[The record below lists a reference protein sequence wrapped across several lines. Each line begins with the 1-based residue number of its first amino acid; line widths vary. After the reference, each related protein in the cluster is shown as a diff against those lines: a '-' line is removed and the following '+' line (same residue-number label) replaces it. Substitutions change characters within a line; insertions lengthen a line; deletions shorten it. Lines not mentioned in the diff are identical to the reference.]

1 MSKWKDLVTAS
12 LIGTERAVVPRVEIP
27 GLAAVDTASAMA
39 PLARLPGSPGS
50 RDAVREPAAGPVG
63 PAEGP
68 VSSAEGPVSSA
79 EGPVSSAE
87 GPVSSAEG
95 PVGLAEGPVD
105 PAGMLLDQAALMT
118 AARRAG
124 QRPGPAEPLPG
135 CEPDPGPA
143 VSPAAARRLAR
154 IMGGEHSD
162 LLAEWLGAAA
172 ARGLRP
178 PPQLLPALLE
188 TARAN
193 PESSGWRR
201 LVAEAGG
208 SRARWLAG
216 LNPDWEFAAQETG
229 PAADAW
235 RLGDPGQRR
244 GYLAALRATDP
255 AAARELVTASWE
267 EAGSAER
274 AGFLA
279 VLTDG
284 LGPADEPLLEAA
296 LDDRAA
302 EVRSRAAFM
311 LATLPGSALGL
322 RMTERALRCLRIEQ
336 GNRGTRLVTVPPV
349 GSDASMRRDGI
360 APSPVAGRPQL
371 ADLNRFVVEI
381 LARTPLRAWT
391 DAFGLTAAQV
401 LAVPA
406 GDWTPVLFVGW
417 SRAAAAQH
425 DRDWTA
431 ALFGRALTGW
441 PVGTPTVTEALRRL
455 ARRADPSL
463 GAPGA
468 LAEPGP
474 DAPAAVRAAVGVLRF
489 RHDMLRELED
499 DNGGG

>member
-1 MSKWKDLVTAS
+1 MSNWRDLVTAS
-12 LIGTERAVVPRVEIP
+12 LIGTERAVVPQVEIP
-27 GLAAVDTASAMA
+27 GLAPVDTASAVT
-39 PLARLPGSPGS
+39 PPARLPRSLAA
-50 RDAVREPAAGPVG
+50 DEAVREPGKA
-63 PAEGP
+63 
-68 VSSAEGPVSSA
+68 
-79 EGPVSSAE
+79 
-87 GPVSSAEG
+87 
-95 PVGLAEGPVD
+95 PVD
-105 PAGMLLDQAALMT
+105 PAGVLLDRAALMT

-124 QRPGPAEPLPG
+124 QRPGPAEPLPA

-154 IMGGEHSD
+154 MMGGEHSD
-162 LLAEWLGAAA
+162 LLAEWLAAAA

-208 SRARWLAG
+208 SRARWLAA
-216 LNPDWEFAAQETG
+216 LNPDWEFAARETG

-255 AAARELVTASWE
+255 AAARELVTAGWE

-302 EVRSRAAFM
+302 EVRSRAAF
-311 LATLPGSALGL
+311 LLSSLPGSALGL
-322 RMTERALRCLRIEQ
+322 RMTERALRCLRIDH
-336 GNRGTRLVTVPPV
+336 GPRGTRLVTVPPV
-349 GSDASMRRDGI
+349 ESDASMRRDGI

-391 DAFGLTAAQV
+391 DAFSRTAAQV

-441 PVGTPTVTEALRRL
+441 PVSTPAVTEALRRL
-455 ARRADPSL
+455 ARRADSSL

-468 LAEPGP
+468 LAEPVP
-474 DAPAAVRAAVGVLRF
+474 DAPAAVRNAIGVLRF

>member
-27 GLAAVDTASAMA
+27 GLATVDTASAMA
-39 PLARLPGSPGS
+39 PLGRIPGSPEAG
-50 RDAVREPAAGPVG
+50 DAAREPA
-63 PAEGP
+63 EGQ
-68 VSSAEGPVSSA
+68 VNLV
-79 EGPVSSAE
+79 
-87 GPVSSAEG
+87 
-95 PVGLAEGPVD
+95 EGPVD
-105 PAGMLLDQAALMT
+105 SAGMLLDRAALMT

-124 QRPGPAEPLPG
+124 QRPGPAEPLPA
-135 CEPDPGPA
+135 CEPDPGPV

-154 IMGGEHSD
+154 MMGGEHSD
-162 LLAEWLGAAA
+162 LLAEWLAAAA

-208 SRARWLAG
+208 SRARWLAA
-216 LNPDWEFAAQETG
+216 LNPDWEFAAPETG

-255 AAARELVTASWE
+255 AAARELVTAGWGK
-267 EAGSAER
+267 AASAER

-279 VLTDG
+279 VLADG

-302 EVRSRAAFM
+302 EVRSRAAVM

-322 RMTERALRCLRIEQ
+322 RMTERALRCLRIER
-336 GNRGTRLVTVPPV
+336 GYRGTRLVTVPPV
-349 GSDASMRRDGI
+349 ESDTSMRRDGI
-360 APSPVAGRPQL
+360 APGTVAGRPQL

-391 DAFGLTAAQV
+391 DAFGLTAAQI

-406 GDWTPVLFVGW
+406 GDWTPVLFAGW
-417 SRAAAAQH
+417 SRAAVAQR

-431 ALFGRALTGW
+431 ALIGRALTGW
-441 PVGTPTVTEALRRL
+441 PAVTPTVAEALKRL

-468 LAEPGP
+468 LAGPGP
-474 DAPAAVRAAVGVLRF
+474 DAPPAVRSALNVLRF
-489 RHDMLRELED
+489 RHDMRRELED
-499 DNGGG
+499 GHRDG

>member
-1 MSKWKDLVTAS
+1 MSQWKDLVTAS
-12 LIGTERAVVPRVEIP
+12 LIGTERAVVPQVEIP
-27 GLAAVDTASAMA
+27 GLATVDTASAMA
-39 PLARLPGSPGS
+39 PLARLPGSPGA
-50 RDAVREPAAGPVG
+50 RDAVREPA
-63 PAEGP
+63 EGP
-68 VSSAEGPVSSA
+68 I
-79 EGPVSSAE
+79 
-87 GPVSSAEG
+87 
-95 PVGLAEGPVD
+95 D

-124 QRPGPAEPLPG
+124 QRPGPAEPLPA

-154 IMGGEHSD
+154 MMGGKHSD

-208 SRARWLAG
+208 SRARWLAA
-216 LNPDWEFAAQETG
+216 LNPDWEFAAPETG

-235 RLGDPGQRR
+235 RLGHPGQRR

-255 AAARELVTASWE
+255 AAARELATASWE

-274 AGFLA
+274 ADFLA

-302 EVRSRAAFM
+302 EVRSRAAFL
-311 LATLPGSALGL
+311 LATLPGSALGR
-322 RMTERALRCLRIEQ
+322 RMTERALRCLRIDH
-336 GNRGTRLVTVPPV
+336 GPRGTRLVTVPPV
-349 GSDASMRRDGI
+349 ESDASMRRDGI

-381 LARTPLRAWT
+381 IARTPLRAWT
-391 DAFGLTAAQV
+391 DAFGRTAAQI

-441 PVGTPTVTEALRRL
+441 PVGTPAVTEALRRL
-455 ARRADPSL
+455 ALRADPSL

-474 DAPAAVRAAVGVLRF
+474 DAPPAVRAAMGVLRF

-499 DNGGG
+499 ANGGG

>member
-27 GLAAVDTASAMA
+27 GLATVDTASAMA
-39 PLARLPGSPGS
+39 PLVRLPGSPGS

-63 PAEGP
+63 P
-68 VSSAEGPVSSA
+68 A

-216 LNPDWEFAAQETG
+216 LNLDWEFAAQETG

-244 GYLAALRATDP
+244 GYLATLRATDP

-455 ARRADPSL
+455 ARRADPLL
-463 GAPGA
+463 GEAGA
-468 LAEPGP
+468 LAEPGA
-474 DAPAAVRAAVGVLRF
+474 DAPAAVRNAMGVLRF

-499 DNGGG
+499 ANGGG